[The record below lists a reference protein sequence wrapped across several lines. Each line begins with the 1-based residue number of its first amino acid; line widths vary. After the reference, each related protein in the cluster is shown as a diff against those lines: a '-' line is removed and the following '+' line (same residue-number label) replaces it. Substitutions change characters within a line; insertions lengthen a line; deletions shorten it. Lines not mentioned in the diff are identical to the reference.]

1 MFGKKKIKMLEKEN
15 AELKQKIVEL
25 SKPVDLIPQYYSA
38 WEQDFGFLTLILTRN
53 INMHKVFFIEPY
65 IKQLDG
71 SGTIKEEEITASI
84 EDIIEAVFSSLSD
97 TYIDFLVKKYFKDQS
112 ELLDFIS
119 DEVYVEVLKNATDA
133 NRAKLNK
140 VYQKNF
146 VKKINTLN
154 NLNKEKKEDK

>member
-15 AELKQKIVEL
+15 AELKQKLAEL
-25 SKPVDLIPQYYSA
+25 SRSVDLIPQYYSA

-65 IKQLDG
+65 VKQLEG
-71 SGTIKEEEITASI
+71 SATIKDDEITKSI
-84 EDIIEAVFSSLSD
+84 ADIVESVFKALSD
-97 TYIDFLVKKYFKDQS
+97 NYIDFLVKKYFKDES

-133 NRAKLNK
+133 NRTKLNK
-140 VYQKNF
+140 IYQKNF

-154 NLNKEKKEDK
+154 MLNKEKKEDK